1 MNKKILI
8 PKQIICVDADERIL
22 RGHYI
27 EIKDGVISAIEPIS
41 KNNFD
46 LFNGEIIYLDNLT
59 VIPGFVQTHIHLCQ
73 SLFRGFADDM
83 QLLDWLDKRIFPL
96 ENAHNKNSI
105 KISAQ
110 IGLNELQRG
119 GTTTLLDMGSLRF
132 EEFIFEELINSKQ
145 RAYAGNC
152 LMDVNDIYPQFK
164 SGTSDQLKMTGELAK
179 QFHNSQNGKIK
190 FAFSPR
196 FVLSCS
202 NELMIESKQMMKDFP
217 GSLYHTH
224 SSENKNEIEEVRKRF
239 GVENILHFNNLDLL
253 DDHTVLAHCVH
264 TNEQE
269 IEKLKKTNTR
279 IAHCPSANLKL
290 ASGIADIPKYLKEG
304 ISVSLGAD
312 GAACNNSL
320 SAFTEMRL
328 ASLIQKPI
336 HGADSMSAKTVF
348 KLATIEGAKALHLEK
363 EIGSIEVGK
372 KADLVFLNL
381 ESPFHP
387 LTDTDDDLY
396 SSIVYSSGKE
406 DVINVMIEGEW
417 VVKDGASIQYDEYE
431 LYRKGK
437 VEFEELVKRA
447 KL

>member
-8 PKQIICVDADERIL
+8 PKQIICVDDDERIL
-22 RGHYI
+22 RDHYI
-27 EIKDGVISAIEPIS
+27 EIIDGVISAVEPIS
-41 KNNFD
+41 KID
-46 LFNGEIIYLDNLT
+46 LASFRGEVIYLENLT
-59 VIPGFVQTHIHLCQ
+59 AIPGFVQTHIHLCQ
-73 SLFRGFADDM
+73 TLFRGIADDM
-83 QLLDWLDKRIFPL
+83 QLLDWLGKRIYPL

-105 KISAQ
+105 KVSAQ

-119 GTTTLLDMGSLRF
+119 GTTTLLDMGSIRF
-132 EEFIFEELINSKQ
+132 EEIIFEELTNSKQ

-152 LMDVNDIYPQFK
+152 LMDVNDMHPQFK
-164 SGTSDQLKMTGELAK
+164 SGTSEQLKLTGELAK

-202 NELMIESKQMMKDFP
+202 NELMIESKQMMNDFP

-239 GVENILHFNNLDLL
+239 GVENIIHFGNLDLL

-290 ASGIADIPKYLKEG
+290 ASGIANIPKYLREG
-304 ISVSLGAD
+304 ISVSIGAD

-336 HGADSMSAKTVF
+336 HGAESMKAKTVF

-363 EIGSIEVGK
+363 EIGSIEAGK

-381 ESPFHP
+381 ESPFHS
-387 LTDTDDDLY
+387 LTDNDDDLY
-396 SSIVYSSGKE
+396 SSIVFSAGKE
-406 DVINVMIEGEW
+406 DVVNVMIEGEW
-417 VVKDGASIQYDEYE
+417 VVKDGESIHYDVLE
-431 LYRKGK
+431 LYKKGK
-437 VEFEELVKRA
+437 EEFEQLVKRA

>member
-1 MNKKILI
+1 MNKKIII
-8 PKQIICVDADERIL
+8 PKQIICVDEEERIL
-22 RGHYI
+22 RNHYI
-27 EIKDGVISAIEPIS
+27 EISDGKISAIKPIGALDFS
-41 KNNFD
+41 SIK
-46 LFNGEIIYLDNLT
+46 GEVIKYENLT

-73 SLFRGFADDM
+73 TLFRGFADDL
-83 QLLDWLDKRIFPL
+83 QLLDWLRQRIFPL

-105 KISAQ
+105 KISAR
-110 IGLNELQRG
+110 IGLHELQRG
-119 GTTTLLDMGSLRF
+119 GTTTLMDMGSLQN

-145 RAYAGNC
+145 RAIAGNC
-152 LMDVNDIYPQFK
+152 LMDVNEICPQFK
-164 SGTSDQLKMTGELAK
+164 SGTADQLKLTEELAI
-179 QFHNSQNGKIK
+179 QFHNSNNGKIK
-190 FAFSPR
+190 YAFSPR

-202 NELMIESKQMMKDFP
+202 NKLMIESKLMAKDFP

-224 SSENKNEIEEVRKRF
+224 SSENINEIEEVRKRF
-239 GVENILHFNNLDLL
+239 GAENIIHFSNLNLL

-264 TNEQE
+264 TNELE

-290 ASGIADIPKYLKEG
+290 ASGIAKIPKYLKEG

-328 ASLIQKPI
+328 ASLIQKPV

-387 LTDTDDDLY
+387 LTDNDDDLY

-417 VVKDGASIQYDEYE
+417 VVKDRTSIHYDEHE
-431 LYRKGK
+431 LYINGK
-437 VEFEELVKRA
+437 KEFEDLVKRA
-447 KL
+447 RL

>member
-22 RGHYI
+22 RDHYI
-27 EIKDGVISAIEPIS
+27 EITDGVISAVEPRS

-73 SLFRGFADDM
+73 SLFRGFADDI
-83 QLLDWLDKRIFPL
+83 QLLDWLGKRIFPL

-105 KISAQ
+105 KVSAQ

-164 SGTSDQLKMTGELAK
+164 SGTFDQLKMTGDLAK

-387 LTDTDDDLY
+387 LTDNDDDLY

>member
-1 MNKKILI
+1 MNNKIII

-22 RGHYI
+22 RNHYI
-27 EIKDGVISAIEPIS
+27 EIIDGVISAIEPRG
-41 KNNFD
+41 KNNFEM
-46 LFNGEIIYLDNLT
+46 FNGEIIYLNNLT

-73 SLFRGFADDM
+73 TLFRGAADDL
-83 QLLDWLDKRIFPL
+83 QLLDWLGKRIFPL
-96 ENAHNKNSI
+96 EHAHNKNSL
-105 KISAQ
+105 KVSAQ

-164 SGTSDQLKMTGELAK
+164 SGTSDQLKLTGELAK
-179 QFHNSQNGKIK
+179 QFHNYQNGKIK

-202 NELMIESKQMMKDFP
+202 NELLIESKQMMKDYP

-239 GVENILHFNNLDLL
+239 GAENIIHFSNLDLL
-253 DDHTVLAHCVH
+253 DDHTLLAHCVH

-269 IEKLKKTNTR
+269 IEKLKKTKTR

-290 ASGIADIPKYLKEG
+290 ASGIANIPKYIKEG

-320 SAFTEMRL
+320 NAFTEMRL

-363 EIGSIEVGK
+363 EIGSIEAGK

-387 LTDTDDDLY
+387 STDNDDDLY

-417 VVKDGASIQYDEYE
+417 VVKDGTSIHYDEYE
-431 LYRKGK
+431 LYKKGK
-437 VEFEELVKRA
+437 EEFEELVKRA